1 VTFTQV
7 AQLLAEQYEL
17 PYLEL
22 GESDVN
28 LRAAALL
35 SEEQARAY
43 SALPISVLPDASVL
57 VAVSDPPL
65 VLFSDDFRRLLG
77 VPLRYAVS
85 AQDRLDAAIAYAA
98 ARASEDGDESSGNVV
113 VLDPETDGAGDDL
126 DAAPE
131 PEAIIVLPEHPRAHR
146 SAALGALLMRDGLIG
161 ERELEAALAQ
171 QRITGSKRLG
181 EILVERG
188 DVTRAQVARLVA
200 EQYDLPFLEVEPLR
214 IQLESAGLLP
224 EPVARRLSAL
234 PLGHAEDGSLLVVVS
249 DPTNVLYADELRDTL
264 AAPIRFA
271 VAAPDEIEAAIN
283 YVSRRAEPVEPME
296 QMDDV
301 QEVEDVEPELEAEVE
316 AEAVADEPE
325 PPHEDPLE
333 PQADEPQT
341 EDLRLD
347 EALLAELE
355 EPPPDDPEPG
365 RDEPVAVALVV
376 ASNGADRGVLEDD
389 LPEPG
394 ADEVDEA
401 IARALSLGATTL
413 QFSPQ
418 SRGLVVRCRVD
429 GAMQEL
435 EVLPRS
441 LQPAVTSRLA
451 QLANLR
457 PVEHAPREGL
467 LTFADDERSVDLRV
481 TTIPTKLGPQVTL
494 RVPDP
499 EGEPTSIADLGLR
512 SPVEAALRE
521 ALRKP
526 SGAVVVAGSVLSGRT
541 TTLYAALRELTL
553 PDSAVATIEDP
564 VERLLPGLDQ
574 VEVDP
579 PAGVTFLRGLR
590 AILRTAPDVVL
601 VGELADADTSRLA
614 VHAAR
619 ADRVVLAALDA
630 PTAAAGVRRLVD
642 LGVDART
649 LSSTLSCLVAQHLV
663 RRVCAECR
671 ETYYASA
678 DEVAELGRPDDES
691 GRRLLARGRGC
702 ASCSG
707 SGFRGWAAVFEAL
720 PLTEDVRA
728 LVGDASA
735 PTAIR
740 DAAVAAGM
748 STMWDGAVGL
758 CLDGVTTVSELRQ
771 VPRD

>member
-1 VTFTQV
+1 
-7 AQLLAEQYEL
+7 
-17 PYLEL
+17 
-22 GESDVN
+22 
-28 LRAAALL
+28 
-35 SEEQARAY
+35 
-43 SALPISVLPDASVL
+43 
-57 VAVSDPPL
+57 
-65 VLFSDDFRRLLG
+65 
-77 VPLRYAVS
+77 
-85 AQDRLDAAIAYAA
+85 
-98 ARASEDGDESSGNVV
+98 
-113 VLDPETDGAGDDL
+113 
-126 DAAPE
+126 
-131 PEAIIVLPEHPRAHR
+131 
-146 SAALGALLMRDGLIG
+146 
-161 ERELEAALAQ
+161 
-171 QRITGSKRLG
+171 
-181 EILVERG
+181 
-188 DVTRAQVARLVA
+188 
-200 EQYDLPFLEVEPLR
+200 
-214 IQLESAGLLP
+214 
-224 EPVARRLSAL
+224 
-234 PLGHAEDGSLLVVVS
+234 
-249 DPTNVLYADELRDTL
+249 
-264 AAPIRFA
+264 
-271 VAAPDEIEAAIN
+271 
-283 YVSRRAEPVEPME
+283 
-296 QMDDV
+296 
-301 QEVEDVEPELEAEVE
+301 
-316 AEAVADEPE
+316 
-325 PPHEDPLE
+325 
-333 PQADEPQT
+333 
-341 EDLRLD
+341 
-347 EALLAELE
+347 
-355 EPPPDDPEPG
+355 
-365 RDEPVAVALVV
+365 
-376 ASNGADRGVLEDD
+376 
-389 LPEPG
+389 
-394 ADEVDEA
+394 
-401 IARALSLGATTL
+401 
-413 QFSPQ
+413 
-418 SRGLVVRCRVD
+418 
-429 GAMQEL
+429 
-435 EVLPRS
+435 
-441 LQPAVTSRLA
+441 
-451 QLANLR
+451 
-457 PVEHAPREGL
+457 
-467 LTFADDERSVDLRV
+467 V

-521 ALRKP
+521 ALRQP

-601 VGELADADTSRLA
+601 VGELGDADTSRLA

-630 PTAAAGVRRLVD
+630 PTAASAVRRLVD

-748 STMWDGAVGL
+748 STMWDEAVGL